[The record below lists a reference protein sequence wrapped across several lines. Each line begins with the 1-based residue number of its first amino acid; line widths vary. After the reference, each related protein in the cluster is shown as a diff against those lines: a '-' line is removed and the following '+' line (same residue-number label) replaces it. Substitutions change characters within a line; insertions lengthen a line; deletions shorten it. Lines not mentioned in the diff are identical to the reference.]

1 MKVEQ
6 RINRIAS
13 ERIRFS
19 YNLAAVL
26 VLIMHCSGNLPVR
39 DNWSYSAC
47 KIIAEAGM
55 IGVPWFLFMSAYFLF
70 RNYEG
75 DYKNLLRKKYKTLL
89 IPYIAWNGVGYFF
102 QVVSS

>member
-55 IGVPWFLFMSAYFLF
+55 IGVPWFGYLGIVSGFGYLPVGEIENQSDYF
-70 RNYEG
+70 RHRDG
-75 DYKNLLRKKYKTLL
+75 DLSEYR
-89 IPYIAWNGVGYFF
+89 
-102 QVVSS
+102 

>member
-55 IGVPWFLFMSAYFLF
+55 IGVPWFCLCPPIFYFAIMKGTI
-70 RNYEG
+70 RIY
-75 DYKNLLRKKYKTLL
+75 
-89 IPYIAWNGVGYFF
+89 
-102 QVVSS
+102 

>member
-89 IPYIAWNGVGYFF
+89 IPLYCMEWRWLFF

>member
-55 IGVPWFLFMSAYFLF
+55 SYHGFCLCPPIFYFAIMKGTI
-70 RNYEG
+70 RIY
-75 DYKNLLRKKYKTLL
+75 
-89 IPYIAWNGVGYFF
+89 
-102 QVVSS
+102 

>member
-26 VLIMHCSGNLPVR
+26 VLIMHCSGI
-39 DNWSYSAC
+39 Y
-47 KIIAEAGM
+47 
-55 IGVPWFLFMSAYFLF
+55 
-70 RNYEG
+70 
-75 DYKNLLRKKYKTLL
+75 
-89 IPYIAWNGVGYFF
+89 
-102 QVVSS
+102 Q